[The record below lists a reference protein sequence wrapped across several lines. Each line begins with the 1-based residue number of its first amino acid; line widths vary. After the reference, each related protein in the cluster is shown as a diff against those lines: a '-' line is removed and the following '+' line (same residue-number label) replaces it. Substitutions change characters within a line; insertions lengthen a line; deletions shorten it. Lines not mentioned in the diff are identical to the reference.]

1 MKKHNV
7 LLVALFLTISLLLT
21 GCSKVNKENYQK
33 LQIGMTY
40 REVCGILGKPVRKG
54 ESLSYTTYT
63 WRDKDKI
70 VKVKFTNER
79 VISFSKKGF

>member
-1 MKKHNV
+1 MKRKTTLIV
-7 LLVALFLTISLLLT
+7 VLFLTISLLLT
-21 GCSKVNKENYQK
+21 GCSKVNKENYQR
-33 LQIGMTY
+33 LQTGMTY

-63 WRDKDKI
+63 WRDKDKMI
-70 VKVKFTNER
+70 KVKFTNER